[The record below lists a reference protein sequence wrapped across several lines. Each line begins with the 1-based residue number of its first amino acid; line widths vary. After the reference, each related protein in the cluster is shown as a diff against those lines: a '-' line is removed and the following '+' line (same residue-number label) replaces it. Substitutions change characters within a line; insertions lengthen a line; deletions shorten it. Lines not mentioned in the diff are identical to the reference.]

1 MTKESNP
8 DIKIPTLDQVR
19 VPQLSDKTILIAEDD
34 PFSFLVLKGMLAETK
49 ARILH
54 APDGAKAV
62 ELFNENTVD
71 LVLLDIRLPEMN
83 GFEVIEK
90 IREVDTEV
98 PVIAQTANA
107 LNVHR
112 EKSKLAG
119 FNDHLSKPHNMNTL
133 FAMLNKFFQ

>member
-1 MTKESNP
+1 
-8 DIKIPTLDQVR
+8 
-19 VPQLSDKTILIAEDD
+19 
-34 PFSFLVLKGMLAETK
+34 
-49 ARILH
+49 
-54 APDGAKAV
+54 
-62 ELFNENTVD
+62 
-71 LVLLDIRLPEMN
+71 MN